1 MFDALQLAGGVILS
15 VGYIPQIVKLIKTKS
30 SRDFNLKTFLMV
42 LLGITFMEVYAV
54 NLTMNGSGAMFLVT
68 NTMSLIIQIV
78 LVTLIYKYRR

>member
-1 MFDALQLAGGVILS
+1 MFDALQLAGGIILS

>member
-1 MFDALQLAGGVILS
+1 MFDALQLAGGIILS
-15 VGYIPQIVKLIKTKS
+15 VGYIPQIIKLIKTKS

-54 NLTMNGSGAMFLVT
+54 NLTMNGSGVMFLVT

>member
-1 MFDALQLAGGVILS
+1 MFDALQLAGGIILS
-15 VGYIPQIVKLIKTKS
+15 VGYIPQIIKLIKTKS

-42 LLGITFMEVYAV
+42 LFGITFMEVYAV

>member
-1 MFDALQLAGGVILS
+1 MFDALQLAGGIILS
-15 VGYIPQIVKLIKTKS
+15 VGYIPQIIKLVKTKS
-30 SRDFNLKTFLMV
+30 SRDFNLKTFWMV

-54 NLTMNGSGAMFLVT
+54 NLTMNGSGVMFLVT

>member
-1 MFDALQLAGGVILS
+1 MFDALQLAGGIILS
-15 VGYIPQIVKLIKTKS
+15 VGYIPQIIKLVKTKS

-54 NLTMNGSGAMFLVT
+54 NLTMNGSGVMFLVT

>member
-1 MFDALQLAGGVILS
+1 MFDALQLAGGIILS
-15 VGYIPQIVKLIKTKS
+15 VGYIPQIIKLIKTKS